1 MVSRNH
7 NRIRIRAET
16 SNAISFILLVCLV
29 AVHSQE
35 GTISGP
41 TNITSSPP
49 PVTTNAIASKGYQK
63 SLPDISKVTESVKR
77 PENVV
82 GITYMTLVS
91 ICLTISSL
99 ALGLIYSYLNTV
111 GLAKESIL
119 LYLYQNF
126 VVIWG
131 LFHCVW
137 ISRTIMTYFNK
148 DIEAQMNPSGAMT
161 LAFVSQTLTI
171 AVLLQMIIIAII
183 KAYRTKH
190 LMLDPPMPW
199 GMDDQKGTMILQT
212 ICSITSLGLTSVGFI
227 LKQYPYWF
235 FYFLGIDA
243 SRKQLNG
250 NKPFL
255 DDLNFST
262 TVNSILTYTY
272 IACWILGK
280 YHQTEKNETSD
291 NSIPMEMDDFSGVAS
306 IVLVFISSI
315 RFLLSKFDIVSMEMI
330 RTSDEIR
337 LQVVQIIFLLVF
349 SVPPVWI
356 LIRSGKIRCSAV
368 KTMKTLHETIFFL
381 NIYLTPLLI
390 TLLMYP
396 CLCLLY
402 NVLDM

>member
-7 NRIRIRAET
+7 NRIRIRAKT

-137 ISRTIMTYFNK
+137 ISRTMMTYFNT

-171 AVLLQMIIIAII
+171 AVLLQMIIIAVI
-183 KAYRTKH
+183 KIYRTKH

-227 LKQYPYWF
+227 LKQYPYWY

-262 TVNSILTYTY
+262 TVNTVLAYIY

-306 IVLVFISSI
+306 TVLLFFSLIRIVQIHEKV
-315 RFLLSKFDIVSMEMI
+315 RK
-330 RTSDEIR
+330 SDEIR

-396 CLCLLY
+396 CLCLMY

>member
-1 MVSRNH
+1 M
-7 NRIRIRAET
+7 I
-16 SNAISFILLVCLV
+16 
-29 AVHSQE
+29 
-35 GTISGP
+35 
-41 TNITSSPP
+41 
-49 PVTTNAIASKGYQK
+49 
-63 SLPDISKVTESVKR
+63 
-77 PENVV
+77 
-82 GITYMTLVS
+82 LVS

-131 LFHCVW
+131 LIHCVW
-137 ISRTIMTYFNK
+137 ISRTMMTYFNT

-171 AVLLQMIIIAII
+171 AVLSQMILIAII
-183 KAYRTKH
+183 KIYRTKH

-227 LKQYPYWF
+227 LEQYPYWY
-235 FYFLGIDA
+235 FYFLGIGA

-250 NKPFL
+250 NEPFL
-255 DDLNFST
+255 DDFNFST
-262 TVNSILTYTY
+262 TVNTILTFTY
-272 IACWILGK
+272 VACWILRK
-280 YHQTEKNETSD
+280 YHQTGKNETSD
-291 NSIPMEMDDFSGVAS
+291 NSIPLEMDDFSGVAS
-306 IVLVFISSI
+306 TVLLFFSLIRIVQSHEKV
-315 RFLLSKFDIVSMEMI
+315 
-330 RTSDEIR
+330 RTSDENR
-337 LQVVQIIFLLVF
+337 LQIVQIMFLIVLSF
-349 SVPPVWI
+349 PPVWI

-368 KTMKTLHETIFFL
+368 KTMKTLQETIFFL

-396 CLCLLY
+396 CLCLMY
-402 NVLDM
+402 NFLDM